1 MNLDYT
7 TYRIICSHPFGI
19 SRSTHTYY
27 DIVYIYISDGEYI
40 GRGEAAPSVR
50 YDESTNQIITHLK
63 SIDNIDNNLNLEEG
77 AFWCKNNSNG
87 ISSLEA
93 ALSTAWLDLWTKK
106 NIRRISGYFNSGKN
120 MLYTSFTIAIGDLD
134 LIPKKIEEAKSY
146 NILKIKLGI
155 NEQYDKNIIKLIRKE
170 TDKIIRVDA
179 NEGWDLDTGKRMCK
193 WLADHNVEFVEQP
206 FKAQNLGDTAKL
218 RDVSPLPLIADENSI
233 KSSNIPD
240 IAHAFDGINI
250 KLMKCGSLFEAKKMI
265 DLARKYDMKIMLGC
279 MVESSIGITA
289 MSNLSPQVDFA
300 DLDGNL
306 LIDNDPYIGVKV
318 VDGKLKLPSGDGL
331 GLTINQKYRKDFGN
345 LK

>member
-77 AFWCKNNSNG
+77 AFWCKKNSNG

-106 NIRRISGYFNSGKN
+106 NNRRISTYFNSGKN

-155 NEQYDKNIIKLIRKE
+155 NQQHDKNIIKLIRKE

-179 NEGWDLDTGKRMCK
+179 NEGWDLDTGKKMCK

-331 GLTINQKYRKDFGN
+331 GLTLNQKYRKDFGN

>member
-77 AFWCKNNSNG
+77 AFWCKKNSNG

-106 NIRRISGYFNSGKN
+106 NNRRISGYFNSGKN

-134 LIPKKIEEAKSY
+134 LIPKKIEEAKLY

-155 NEQYDKNIIKLIRKE
+155 NEQHDKNIIKLIRKE

-179 NEGWDLDTGKRMCK
+179 NEGWDLDTGKKMCK

-218 RDVSPLPLIADENSI
+218 REVSPLPLIADENSI

-331 GLTINQKYRKDFGN
+331 GLTLNQKYRKDFGN

>member
-77 AFWCKNNSNG
+77 AFWCKKNSNG

-106 NIRRISGYFNSGKN
+106 NNRRISGYFNSGKN

-155 NEQYDKNIIKLIRKE
+155 NEQHDKNIIKLIRKE

-179 NEGWDLDTGKRMCK
+179 NEGWDLDTGKKMCK

-218 RDVSPLPLIADENSI
+218 REVSPLPLIADENSI

>member
-77 AFWCKNNSNG
+77 AFWCKKNSNG

-106 NIRRISGYFNSGKN
+106 NNRRISTYFNSGKN

-155 NEQYDKNIIKLIRKE
+155 NEQHDKNIIKLIRKE

-179 NEGWDLDTGKRMCK
+179 NEGWDLDTGTKMCK

-331 GLTINQKYRKDFGN
+331 GLTLNQKYRKDFGN